1 MAAIQRWSKGP
12 TGTVVLLAQEIHRQQ
27 VVRVAMM
34 GKDNKLN
41 MLRFEVDR
49 EEYVDCYISYIIIS
63 LNRLLLNHALK
74 GQGFLWP
81 LLAVIQMW

>member
-49 EEYVDCYISYIIIS
+49 IC
-63 LNRLLLNHALK
+63 RLLYKLYYN
-74 GQGFLWP
+74 FLEQAAAEP
-81 LLAVIQMW
+81 CLEGSRVSLAAFGRDSDVVI